1 VGVAL
6 RILVV
11 DDYQALRASTASF
24 LRRRLGAVVVEAAD
38 GAEALRAVEQGS
50 FDAILLDLEM
60 PRVNGMQAYE
70 RLAPELARRTL
81 IVSGGSERPELAEW
95 LSTHAVGRLLRKP
108 VDFEQLAVALTALV
122 QG

>member
-1 VGVAL
+1 
-6 RILVV
+6 LVV
-11 DDYQALRASTASF
+11 DDYDALRSSTATF
-24 LRRRLGAVVVEAAD
+24 LRKRLGAIVVEAAD
-38 GAEALRAVEQGS
+38 GAQALKEIEQGS
-50 FDAILLDLEM
+50 FDAILMDLEM

-81 IVSGGSERPELAEW
+81 IISGGSERPELVEW

-108 VDFEQLAVALTALV
+108 VDFEQLVATLTTLV